1 MDFVASCCNDFPFIP
16 LGQEAMGGPM
26 AMFEVGQQ
34 ERCGSK
40 PGRFI
45 RETGWDSRD
54 TNCHYRIYELGPLHQ
69 TRERE
74 TWSLAAKDWL
84 GVTLIAYQVRRDE
97 MALRTS
103 DIHERINTSWSFL
116 RWCDASNGKSAQFL
130 WKPSCHS
137 AQTMTHWDGSRAWHS
152 FLSSLDPGQVVG
164 KKMEAIMTETLWQKD
179 LQLLYNHIIS
189 YHIMSY
195 HIISYIIYI
204 APSLSLSEGSRL
216 AQSSSFLRVQPCW
229 RDASN

>member
-26 AMFEVGQQ
+26 AMFEVGRQ

-45 RETGWDSRD
+45 LETGWDSRD

-74 TWSLAAKDWL
+74 RE
-84 GVTLIAYQVRRDE
+84 RRDHLLQRTGLVWLWLPTKCVE
-97 MALRTS
+97 MKWHCGHRTFMNELTRVGVFSDDVMLPTVNRLSFFGNRAATQHRLWHTGTGQGHGTAFCPALIRARLL
-103 DIHERINTSWSFL
+103 EKRWKLSWRRRFD
-116 RWCDASNGKSAQFL
+116 RKICN
-130 WKPSCHS
+130 CY
-137 AQTMTHWDGSRAWHS
+137 
-152 FLSSLDPGQVVG
+152 
-164 KKMEAIMTETLWQKD
+164 I
-179 LQLLYNHIIS
+179 IIS

-195 HIISYIIYI
+195 HIISYHI
-204 APSLSLSEGSRL
+204 
-216 AQSSSFLRVQPCW
+216 
-229 RDASN
+229 